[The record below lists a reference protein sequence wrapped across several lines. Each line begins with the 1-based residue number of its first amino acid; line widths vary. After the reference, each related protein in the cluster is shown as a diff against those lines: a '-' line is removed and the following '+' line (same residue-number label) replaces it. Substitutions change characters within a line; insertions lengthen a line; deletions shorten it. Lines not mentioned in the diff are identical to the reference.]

1 MSFAAYNHADYPFLA
16 LGEEA
21 GEVLGKLAKYV
32 RKNSVNLTRAIDI
45 AKTNTCP
52 PLREDLK
59 SELGDVL
66 WQLTACCSELNIN
79 LNSLMHANIKKL
91 MDRQAR
97 NVIVGEGD
105 NR

>member
-32 RKNSVNLTRAIDI
+32 RKNKVDLGTTINI
-45 AKTNTCP
+45 ARIHTCP
-52 PLREDLK
+52 ILRGDLE

-66 WQLTACCSELNIN
+66 WQLTACCDSLDISLNE
-79 LNSLMHANIKKL
+79 LMHHNLKKL
-91 MDRQAR
+91 TDRNTR
-97 NVIVGEGD
+97 GVIVGIGD
-105 NR
+105 KR